1 MTIIETL
8 KNWADVEF
16 SLISE
21 KPDLEDYSN
30 SMIIRWFFFG
40 SCDICAQAM
49 DLDDDEFQYFLKTLL
64 KHIGI
69 SEDDIDELITKWMLD
84 KMDDDELFIINQ
96 GALGFRAFETNPN
109 GVGNLKQ
116 CLSDFTGKFQS
127 KDKS

>member
-8 KNWADVEF
+8 KSWADIEY
-16 SLISE
+16 SLLDD
-21 KPDLEDYSN
+21 KPDLKDYNN
-30 SMIIRWFFFG
+30 SIIVRWFFFG

-64 KHIGI
+64 KYIGI
-69 SEDDIDELITKWMLD
+69 SEDDINELITKWMLD
-84 KMDDDELFIINQ
+84 EMDDDELFIINQ

-116 CLSDFTGKFQS
+116 CLLDFNGKFHL
-127 KDKS
+127 KNKR

>member
-1 MTIIETL
+1 MTIVETL
-8 KNWADVEF
+8 KKWADVEF
-16 SLISE
+16 DLLDE
-21 KPDLEDYSN
+21 KPDLKDYNN
-30 SMIIRWFFFG
+30 SMIVRWFFFG

-116 CLSDFTGKFQS
+116 CISDFAGKFQP
-127 KDKS
+127 KYKS

>member
-8 KNWADVEF
+8 KNWADVE
-16 SLISE
+16 LNLLDE
-21 KPDLEDYSN
+21 KPDLKDYSN
-30 SMIIRWFFFG
+30 SMIVRWFFFG

-69 SEDDIDELITKWMLD
+69 SEEDIDELITKWMLD
-84 KMDDDELFIINQ
+84 KMNDDELFIINQ

-116 CLSDFTGKFQS
+116 CLADFDGKLNS
-127 KDKS
+127 EHKS

>member
-8 KNWADVEF
+8 KNWADVELN
-16 SLISE
+16 LIDE
-21 KPDLEDYSN
+21 KPDLKDYSK
-30 SMIIRWFFFG
+30 SIIIRWFFFG

-49 DLDDDEFQYFLKTLL
+49 GLDDDEFQYFLKTLL

-116 CLSDFTGKFQS
+116 CISDFAGKFQP
-127 KDKS
+127 KYKS

>member
-8 KNWADVEF
+8 KNWADVE
-16 SLISE
+16 LNLLDE
-21 KPDLEDYSN
+21 KPDLKDYSN
-30 SMIIRWFFFG
+30 SMIVMWFFFG

-84 KMDDDELFIINQ
+84 KMNDDELFIINQ

-116 CLSDFTGKFQS
+116 CLADFDGKFHS
-127 KDKS
+127 EHKS

>member
-8 KNWADVEF
+8 KNWADVEI
-16 SLISE
+16 SLIDE
-21 KPDLEDYSN
+21 KPDLKDYSK

-69 SEDDIDELITKWMLD
+69 FEDDIDELITKWMLD
-84 KMDDDELFIINQ
+84 EMDDDEIFIINQ
-96 GALGFRAFETNPN
+96 GALGFRAFETSPN

-116 CLSDFTGKFQS
+116 CLSDFKGKFKS
-127 KDKS
+127 KNKN

>member
-8 KNWADVEF
+8 KNWADVELN
-16 SLISE
+16 LIDE
-21 KPDLEDYSN
+21 KPDLKDYSK
-30 SMIIRWFFFG
+30 SIIIRWFFFG

-116 CLSDFTGKFQS
+116 CISDFAGKFQP
-127 KDKS
+127 KYKS

>member
-8 KNWADVEF
+8 KKCADVE
-16 SLISE
+16 LDLLDD
-21 KPDLEDYSN
+21 KPDLKDYNN
-30 SMIIRWFFFG
+30 SIIVRWFFFG
-40 SCDICAQAM
+40 SCDICTQAM

-64 KHIGI
+64 KYIGI
-69 SEDDIDELITKWMLD
+69 SENDIDELITKWMLD

-116 CLSDFTGKFQS
+116 CLSDFTDKFHL
-127 KDKS
+127 KNKS

>member
-8 KNWADVEF
+8 KNWADVELN
-16 SLISE
+16 LIDE
-21 KPDLEDYSN
+21 KPDLKDYSK

-116 CLSDFTGKFQS
+116 CISDFAGKFQP

>member
-8 KNWADVEF
+8 KKWADVEF
-16 SLISE
+16 DLLDE
-21 KPDLEDYSN
+21 KPDLKDYSN
-30 SMIIRWFFFG
+30 SMIVRWFFFG

-116 CLSDFTGKFQS
+116 CLADFDGKLHS
-127 KDKS
+127 EHKS

>member
-8 KNWADVEF
+8 KKWADVEF
-16 SLISE
+16 DLLDE
-21 KPDLEDYSN
+21 KPDLKNYSN
-30 SMIIRWFFFG
+30 SMIVRWFFFG

-116 CLSDFTGKFQS
+116 CLADFDGKFHS
-127 KDKS
+127 ENKS

>member
-8 KNWADVEF
+8 KKWADVEF
-16 SLISE
+16 DLFDE
-21 KPDLEDYSN
+21 KPDLKDYSN
-30 SMIIRWFFFG
+30 SMIVRWFFFG

-116 CLSDFTGKFQS
+116 CISDFADKFQP

>member
-8 KNWADVEF
+8 KNWADVELN
-16 SLISE
+16 LIDE
-21 KPDLEDYSN
+21 KPDLKDYSN
-30 SMIIRWFFFG
+30 SMIVRWFFFG

-69 SEDDIDELITKWMLD
+69 SEEDTDELITKWMLD
-84 KMDDDELFIINQ
+84 KMNDDELFIINQ

-116 CLSDFTGKFQS
+116 CLADFDGKFHS
-127 KDKS
+127 ENKS

>member
-8 KNWADVEF
+8 KKWANVE
-16 SLISE
+16 LDLLDD
-21 KPDLEDYSN
+21 KPDLKDYNN
-30 SMIIRWFFFG
+30 SIIVRWFFFG

-49 DLDDDEFQYFLKTLL
+49 DLDDDEFQYSLKTLL
-64 KHIGI
+64 KYIGI

-116 CLSDFTGKFQS
+116 CLSDF
-127 KDKS
+127 KDKFHSNNKS

>member
-16 SLISE
+16 SLIDE
-21 KPDLEDYSN
+21 KPDLKDYSN

-64 KHIGI
+64 KYIGI

-116 CLSDFTGKFQS
+116 CLADFDGKFHS
-127 KDKS
+127 ENKS

>member
-8 KNWADVEF
+8 KNWADVELN
-16 SLISE
+16 LIDE
-21 KPDLEDYSN
+21 KPDLKDYSN
-30 SMIIRWFFFG
+30 SMIVRWFFFG

-69 SEDDIDELITKWMLD
+69 SEEDIDELITKWMLD
-84 KMDDDELFIINQ
+84 KMNDDELFIINQ

-116 CLSDFTGKFQS
+116 CLADFDGKFHS
-127 KDKS
+127 ENKS

>member
-8 KNWADVEF
+8 KNWANVELN
-16 SLISE
+16 LIDE
-21 KPDLEDYSN
+21 KPDLKDYSN
-30 SMIIRWFFFG
+30 SMIARWFFFG

-116 CLSDFTGKFQS
+116 CLSDFTGQFQS

>member
-8 KNWADVEF
+8 KSWADIEY
-16 SLISE
+16 SLLDD
-21 KPDLEDYSN
+21 KPDLKDYNN
-30 SMIIRWFFFG
+30 SIIVRWFFFG

-64 KHIGI
+64 QHIGV

-84 KMDDDELFIINQ
+84 EMDDNELFIINQ

-116 CLSDFTGKFQS
+116 CLLDFNGKFHL
-127 KDKS
+127 KNKR

>member
-8 KNWADVEF
+8 KKWADVEF
-16 SLISE
+16 NLLDH
-21 KPDLEDYSN
+21 KPDLKDHSI
-30 SMIIRWFFFG
+30 SMIIMWFFFG

-49 DLDDDEFQYFLKTLL
+49 ELDDDEFQYFLKTIL

-69 SEDDIDELITKWMLD
+69 SENDIDELITKWMLD
-84 KMDDDELFIINQ
+84 KMDDDELFIISQ

-116 CLSDFTGKFQS
+116 CLSDFSGKFHPS
-127 KDKS
+127 DKN

>member
-8 KNWADVEF
+8 KNWADVE
-16 SLISE
+16 LNLLNE
-21 KPDLEDYSN
+21 KLDLKDYSN
-30 SMIIRWFFFG
+30 SMIVRWFFFG

-64 KHIGI
+64 QNIGI

-116 CLSDFTGKFQS
+116 CLADFDGKFQL

>member
-8 KNWADVEF
+8 KNWADIE
-16 SLISE
+16 LNLLDE
-21 KPDLEDYSN
+21 KLDLKDYSS
-30 SMIIRWFFFG
+30 SMIVRWFFFG

-64 KHIGI
+64 QNIGI

-116 CLSDFTGKFQS
+116 CISDFADKFQP

>member
-8 KNWADVEF
+8 KKWADVEF
-16 SLISE
+16 DLLDE
-21 KPDLEDYSN
+21 KPDLKDYNN
-30 SMIIRWFFFG
+30 SMIVRWFFFG

-116 CLSDFTGKFQS
+116 CISDFAGKFQP
-127 KDKS
+127 KYKS

>member
-8 KNWADVEF
+8 KSWADIEY
-16 SLISE
+16 SLLDD
-21 KPDLEDYSN
+21 KPDLKDYNN
-30 SMIIRWFFFG
+30 SIIVRWFFFG

-64 KHIGI
+64 QHIGV

-84 KMDDDELFIINQ
+84 KMDDNELFIINQ

-116 CLSDFTGKFQS
+116 CLSDFNGKFHL
-127 KDKS
+127 KNKR

>member
-64 KHIGI
+64 KYIGI

-84 KMDDDELFIINQ
+84 KMDDD
-96 GALGFRAFETNPN
+96 
-109 GVGNLKQ
+109 
-116 CLSDFTGKFQS
+116 
-127 KDKS
+127 

>member
-1 MTIIETL
+1 
-8 KNWADVEF
+8 
-16 SLISE
+16 
-21 KPDLEDYSN
+21 
-30 SMIIRWFFFG
+30 
-40 SCDICAQAM
+40 M

-64 KHIGI
+64 KYIGI

-116 CLSDFTGKFQS
+116 CLSDF
-127 KDKS
+127 KDKFHSNNKS

>member
-16 SLISE
+16 SLIDE
-21 KPDLEDYSN
+21 KPDLKDYSN

-64 KHIGI
+64 KYIGI

-116 CLSDFTGKFQS
+116 CLADFDGKLNS
-127 KDKS
+127 EHKS